1 MSSTGPARIIAA
13 VSPLLPLIAGL
24 IVLAVGLVGRRF
36 LGPRYRVGTLL
47 SSAPVVSVAEARTLA
62 EGPPRFVQIAGR
74 VDSETDFEDDAHRPL
89 VFRRTR
95 LQLRNGARWIDIDDR
110 REQVPF
116 EVREGLD
123 SIAIDDGAL
132 DAGLVVVV
140 RESIGTAA
148 DAPDRVPEATPPTT
162 PLRLR
167 IEQVSSVEHAVVAG
181 VPAKD
186 GAGTI
191 RMSAGLG
198 RPLILTTMDRA
209 DAMRV
214 LADGHR
220 LWPFV
225 LAATMVVGLAL
236 VAAGLLWAILGA
248 MTGGVLAASPSPSG
262 GALGDPRSSGQG
274 PGLIGDPL
282 FALVVVLAIG
292 LGALVLTLG
301 YIRLTSR
308 RGTSRQR

>member
-1 MSSTGPARIIAA
+1 MSAVRPTRIIAA
-13 VSPLLPLIAGL
+13 VSPLLPLVAGL
-24 IVLAVGLVGRRF
+24 VVLAIGLVGRRS

-47 SSAPVVSVAEARTLA
+47 SAAPVVSVAEARSLA
-62 EGPPRFVQIAGR
+62 DGPPHYVQLAGR

-95 LQLRNGARWIDIDDR
+95 LQLRNGSRWVDVDDR
-110 REQVPF
+110 RERVPF

-123 SIAIDDGAL
+123 SIAIDDDAL

-140 RESIGTAA
+140 RESVGTAA
-148 DAPDRVPEATPPTT
+148 DAPDRVPEGTPPAT

-181 VPAKD
+181 VPTKD

-198 RPLILTTMDRA
+198 RPLILATMDRA

-214 LADGHR
+214 LADGQR
-220 LWPFV
+220 FWPLV
-225 LAATMVVGLAL
+225 LAATMVAGVAL
-236 VAAGLLWAILGA
+236 MAIGLLWAILGA
-248 MTGGVLAASPSPSG
+248 VTGQALAASPSPSG
-262 GALGDPRSSGQG
+262 GTVGDPRSSGQG
-274 PGLIGDPL
+274 PGLVGDPL

-301 YIRLTSR
+301 YIRLTNR
-308 RGTSRQR
+308 RGA